1 MLVIAPQALDM
12 CLYDP
17 RAGRHGVPIAVGRP
31 YFVLESHGPPSMG
44 ETAPSDTI
52 QTEDKFIEIR
62 YLRNTIQKKTQQ
74 PDMRTVTGCLFA
86 CVEALFEI
94 HLNRSPLPVPI
105 LVSPGPSSTVL
116 LKHFRWPSEKD
127 HRGRPLPEGPVYLR
141 TQEVWQRLSF
151 DIGAHRETLLQL
163 PQFAKVYL
171 SSINDLQQISLA
183 ALTSR
188 FEARLNRLQA
198 TSTEFNAY
206 LSMYSAERSNE
217 MAERSIQESKR
228 VIICE

>member
-1 MLVIAPQALDM
+1 MH
-12 CLYDP
+12 LYDT
-17 RAGRHGVPIAVGRP
+17 RAGRFGVPIADGRP
-31 YFVLESHGPPSMG
+31 YFALESHGPSSMG
-44 ETAPSDTI
+44 ETAPSDII

-74 PDMRTVTGCLFA
+74 SGMRTVTDCLFA

-94 HLNRSPLPVPI
+94 HLSRPPLLVPI
-105 LVSPGPSSTVL
+105 LASNGKGSTVR
-116 LKHFRWPSEKD
+116 LKHYRWPSDKD
-127 HRGRPLPEGPVYLR
+127 YTGKYLPEGPVHLHTR
-141 TQEVWQRLSF
+141 DVWARLSS

-171 SSINDLQQISLA
+171 SSINDSQQISLA

-206 LSMYSAERSNE
+206 LSMYSAGRSNE

>member
-17 RAGRHGVPIAVGRP
+17 RVGRHGVPIAVGRP

-52 QTEDKFIEIR
+52 QTEDKFVEIR
-62 YLRNTIQKKTQQ
+62 YLRNTFQKKTQQ
-74 PDMRTVTGCLFA
+74 SGMRTVTGCLFA

-94 HLNRSPLPVPI
+94 HLSRPPLLVPV
-105 LVSPGPSSTVL
+105 LASNGKGSTVR
-116 LKHFRWPSEKD
+116 LKHYRWPSEKD
-127 HRGRPLPEGPVYLR
+127 YTGKSLPEGPVHLHTR
-141 TQEVWQRLSF
+141 DVWARLSS

-171 SSINDLQQISLA
+171 SSINDSQQISLT

-198 TSTEFNAY
+198 ISTEFNAY